1 MVALAAAVEPPAA
14 EVDAAPALE
23 LAELVAPVA
32 AILASMSDCVSQV
45 ILVPLLLTKGSAAQL
60 LTETNN

>member
-1 MVALAAAVEPPAA
+1 MVALAAAVEPPVTEEV

-32 AILASMSDCVSQV
+32 AILASMSD
-45 ILVPLLLTKGSAAQL
+45 
-60 LTETNN
+60 